1 MMKKEKRHLFTKNVG
16 PADAWIRGFLG
27 LELILAALIIPSGT
41 SGAVSLLIAVG
52 TMSLIASAVAQF
64 SPAYAMF
71 GFTTMGYDSLSESSV
86 SMGPQGHD
94 PGHTALGSKT
104 KGGLKLP
111 DDPIIL
117 YQAEWC
123 SFARS
128 VRGKLEGLGVA
139 YIKIDVPR
147 DKMDRGDLFTVSGQ
161 RGIPTLIDGDVV
173 IADDDEAINA
183 YLEGKYIRTPQE
195 VR

>member
-1 MMKKEKRHLFTKNVG
+1 MMNQEKRHLFTKNIG

-27 LELILAALIIPSGT
+27 LELILAALIISDGT
-41 SGAVSLLIAVG
+41 SGAVSLLIAIG
-52 TMSLIASAVAQF
+52 STALIASAVAQF
-64 SPAYAMF
+64 SPAYAIF
-71 GFTTMGYDSLSESSV
+71 GFSTTGQDSESE
-86 SMGPQGHD
+86 SMVFMRTEGHD
-94 PGHTALGSKT
+94 PSRTVLGT
-104 KGGLKLP
+104 QTEGGLKIS
-111 DDPIIL
+111 DDQIKL

-123 SFARS
+123 HFAQS
-128 VRGKLEGLGVA
+128 VRRTLERLGVA

-147 DKMDRGDLFTVSGQ
+147 DKINRENLFRISGQ

-183 YLEGKYIRTPQE
+183 YLQGKYVRNPQE